1 MSRPSQTL
9 VLDDPAAAAA
19 ERLAAVANA
28 GGQMALAG
36 GSTPEAAYSRLA
48 ALDVAW
54 ASATL
59 WMGDE
64 RCVPPGSEQSNFGMV
79 KAALLDRLS
88 AGSPEVHRIEGER
101 DPREAAEVYERE
113 IREVFGAGMPQLDL
127 VLLGIGPDAHCAS
140 LFPGQPAL
148 RALDR
153 LAVHVE
159 QPGLEPLVPRV
170 TLTLPVINAAR
181 EVLFL
186 VAGGEKA
193 EAVRRAFAAE
203 PDEQAPASLVSPASG
218 ILTLMLDPAAAEC
231 LSSDDSVSR

>member
-64 RCVPPGSEQSNFGMV
+64 RCVPPGSEQSNFGKV
-79 KAALLDRLS
+79 KAVLLDRLS
-88 AGSPEVHRIEGER
+88 SDSPEVHRIEGER

-218 ILTLMLDPAAAEC
+218 ILTLMLDPAAAEY
-231 LSSDDSVSR
+231 LSADDSVTR